1 MQVGVIGVVGGGGGG
16 DMASPDGHLA
26 NTCRLPRG
34 YLCVYGGGGGH
45 SPWFGYLLENGSW
58 EMWL

>member
-1 MQVGVIGVVGGGGGG
+1 MRGGG

-26 NTCRLPRG
+26 NTCRLPGG
-34 YLCVYGGGGGH
+34 YLFEGGGALTLVL
-45 SPWFGYLLENGSW
+45 GYLLQSGSW